1 MLLQRLLTPVFFVVC
16 AAGVADD
23 KVPAPAASNGP
34 YLLQPTDEVTVHS
47 LQVKELADKVI
58 RVDQQGDVNL
68 PLVGHMHLA
77 GLSVAQAE
85 AEMANRVKKFYVD
98 PDVQLSVAAI
108 HTEPYSVVGSVGTPG
123 LHEMKTRITLAE
135 AISTAGGL
143 RADAGPVAVVTR
155 DVSSGPIPYS
165 EAHLNSAGQSVAE
178 VQLSSLFQGSNP
190 KENFTVQPHDMIS
203 IPAAQ
208 VVYVVGNVKRAGGFS
223 LNGKSDFSVLQALAM
238 AEGLDPRAAP
248 QRAKILRRNV
258 VPEKQIPVDLKRI
271 LSGKDEDLSLQPN
284 DILFVPSST
293 MKVVTTRTI
302 EAAIQIGTGI
312 LVFH

>member
-1 MLLQRLLTPVFFVVC
+1 MLLQRLLTPVFFVMC

-23 KVPAPAASNGP
+23 KVPATPPNGP
-34 YLLQPTDEVTVHS
+34 YLLQPTDELTVHS
-47 LQVKELADKVI
+47 LQVKELADKVV
-58 RVDQQGDVNL
+58 RLDQQGDVNL
-68 PLVGHMHLA
+68 PLVGHLHLA

-85 AEMANRVKKFYVD
+85 GEVASRVKKFYVD
-98 PDVQLSVAAI
+98 PDVQLSVAAM

-123 LHEMKTRITLAE
+123 LHEMKTRMTLAE
-135 AISTAGGL
+135 AISTSGGL
-143 RADAGPVAVVTR
+143 RPDAGPVAIVTR
-155 DVSSGPIPYS
+155 DASAGPIPYA
-165 EAHLNSAGQSVAE
+165 EAHVNSAGQSVAE

-190 KENFTVQPHDMIS
+190 KENFVVQPHDMIS

-208 VVYVVGNVKRAGGFS
+208 VVYVVGNVKRSGGFS

-248 QRAKILRRNV
+248 QRAKILRRSV

-271 LSGKDEDLSLQPN
+271 LSGKDEDLSLMPN